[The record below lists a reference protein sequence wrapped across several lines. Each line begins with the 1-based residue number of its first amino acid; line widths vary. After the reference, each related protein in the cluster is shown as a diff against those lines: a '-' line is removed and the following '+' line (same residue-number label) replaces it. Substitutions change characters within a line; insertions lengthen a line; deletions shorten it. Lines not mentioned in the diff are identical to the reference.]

1 MLDILMSTLRL
12 AIPLIFAAY
21 GGMLSERSGIANI
34 GLEAYLL
41 ISAFTAAA
49 VTHLSGSLIIGCAA
63 AILVTA
69 FLGALFA
76 SICIWGRGDQIVIGT
91 AMNMMAAG
99 LIPIITKTLFDVTGS
114 TPSLPIELRLSHPLV
129 FLSVAILFMIG
140 LFYMFKHMRHG
151 LRIVAAGHNPLA
163 LSTQG
168 VSFNL
173 LRLRAVIEGAA
184 IASIGG
190 IYLSL
195 CMSSGYIRNMSAG
208 RGFLA
213 LAALIFGSWKPIPTF
228 LACLFFGFTDS
239 IQIRM
244 QGVTWDGRE
253 IPNQF
258 IQILPFVA
266 TLLLLIIFSGRMKAP
281 RAINQDIR

>member
-1 MLDILMSTLRL
+1 MLDIIMSTLRL
-12 AIPLIFAAY
+12 AIPLVFAAY

-41 ISAFTAAA
+41 VSAFTAAA
-49 VTHLSGSLIIGCAA
+49 VTHLSGSLIIGCSA

-69 FLGALFA
+69 GLGAIFA
-76 SICIWGRGDQIVIGT
+76 VICIWGRGDQIVVGT
-91 AMNMMAAG
+91 ALNMLAAG
-99 LIPIITKTLFDVTGS
+99 LIPIMTKYLFDVTGS

-129 FLSVAILFMIG
+129 FLAVAVFA
-140 LFYMFKHMRHG
+140 MFALYLMFRQMRHG

-168 VSFNL
+168 VSFKL
-173 LRLRAVIEGAA
+173 LRLRAVVEGAM

-213 LAALIFGSWKPIPTF
+213 LAALIFGAWKPVPTF
-228 LACLFFGFTDS
+228 LACLFFGLTDS

-258 IQILPFVA
+258 IQILPFVT
-266 TLLLLIIFSGRMKAP
+266 TLVLLIIFSGKMKAP
-281 RAINQDIR
+281 KAINQDIQ